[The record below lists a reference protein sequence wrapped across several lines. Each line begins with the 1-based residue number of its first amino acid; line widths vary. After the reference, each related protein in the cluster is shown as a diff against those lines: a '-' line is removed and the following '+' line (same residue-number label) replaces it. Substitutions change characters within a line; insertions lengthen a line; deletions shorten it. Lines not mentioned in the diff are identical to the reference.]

1 MENKNNWRT
10 LGLFLGGVVAGV
22 VGSKLVQSK
31 EAKVLLVKTT
41 AAALRAKDAAL
52 ESGTEVQAAAEDII
66 AEAKEVNRK
75 REEAAVEE
83 KE

>member
-22 VGSKLVQSK
+22 VGSKLIQSK
-31 EAKVLLVKTT
+31 EAKGLLVKTT

>member
-22 VGSKLVQSK
+22 VGSKLIQSK
-31 EAKVLLVKTT
+31 EAKGLLVKTT

-52 ESGTEVQAAAEDII
+52 ESGIEVQAAAEDII